1 MKRIQLFEFED
12 FDWLPNSVRTGLTN
26 LLVVLLK
33 MLGISEVLANLIN
46 TIKEKHN
53 FSQIVDMGSGSGGA
67 MPDVIK
73 KINEGA
79 EEMIKLLLT
88 DLHPNPS
95 LVEKMNTSGT
105 PNVSYRAE
113 SFNACHINEAPQGLK
128 TMINSFHHM
137 PPPVAKSILKSAQ
150 DNNEPILIY
159 ELAEN
164 KVPLLIWWLLLP
176 LSLLILIV
184 MSMCMTPFV
193 KGLTFKQLLLTY
205 VMPII
210 PLIYAWDG
218 QASSVRIYTKEDVES
233 MLAEF
238 KNDEYKWE
246 IETAVNSKG
255 KKTGYY
261 ILGLP
266 R

>member
-12 FDWLPNSVRTGLTN
+12 FDWLPNSIRTGLTN

-33 MLGISEVLANLIN
+33 MVGVSEALVNVIK
-46 TIKEKHN
+46 TIQGKHN

-67 MPDVIK
+67 MIDVIQ
-73 KINEGA
+73 KINKETN
-79 EEMIKLLLT
+79 KSVDLLLT

-95 LVEKMNTSGT
+95 LVEKINSSGI
-105 PNVSYRAE
+105 PNVRYRSE

-176 LSLLILIV
+176 LSLLILVV

-193 KGLTFKQLLLTY
+193 KGLTLKQLLLTY
-205 VMPII
+205 IIPII

-218 QASSVRIYTKEDVES
+218 QASSVRIYTKEDIES

-238 KNDEYKWE
+238 KNDEYTWE
-246 IETAVNSKG
+246 IEPAVNSKG

-266 R
+266 S